1 MFRQCNGSL
10 LELDHGRF
18 ASIEGSA
25 KPAPSELRT
34 MPFESLGAR
43 GMALHQV
50 FVDLVTDKR
59 DLLSSFPMVKIERN
73 IGKLIGQIE
82 RFVSLTNFIS
92 KMDIEP

>member
-1 MFRQCNGSL
+1 
-10 LELDHGRF
+10 
-18 ASIEGSA
+18 
-25 KPAPSELRT
+25 
-34 MPFESLGAR
+34 
-43 GMALHQV
+43 MALHQV